1 MTALLL
7 VVGTV
12 VIAVLEWNVSLAGMP
27 VADKWVHA
35 FFNAVC
41 PRTAGFCSVSFNSMT
56 VQTLLVMLLLMVIG
70 GGTQSTAGGI
80 KINVF
85 AVVML
90 NLKSVLRGSDRV
102 RILHRELSADSVHR
116 SNAVVTLYML
126 MLFVGVFLLSL
137 LEPKVGILPLVF
149 ECVSALSTVGSS
161 LDLTP
166 TLGTYGKMLIVILM
180 FIGRVGAF
188 TLVIGLIKQE
198 KKRNYRYPTDHIIIN

>member
-1 MTALLL
+1 
-7 VVGTV
+7 
-12 VIAVLEWNVSLAGMP
+12 
-27 VADKWVHA
+27 
-35 FFNAVC
+35 
-41 PRTAGFCSVSFNSMT
+41 
-56 VQTLLVMLLLMVIG
+56 
-70 GGTQSTAGGI
+70 
-80 KINVF
+80 
-85 AVVML
+85 ML

-102 RILHRELSADSVHR
+102 RILHRELSADSVRR

-166 TLGTYGKMLIVILM
+166 TLGTYGKILIVILM